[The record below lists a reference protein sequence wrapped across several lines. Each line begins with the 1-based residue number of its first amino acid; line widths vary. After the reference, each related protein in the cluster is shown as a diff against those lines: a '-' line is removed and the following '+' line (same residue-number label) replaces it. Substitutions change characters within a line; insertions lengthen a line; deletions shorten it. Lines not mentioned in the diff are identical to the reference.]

1 MAFNRLD
8 DSDLNILWFPTGS
21 GYVSI
26 LERTASEWSDTMVLR
41 GWARLD
47 GQMLSEV
54 QFGTLVRER
63 REGIE
68 KVEGEFFFQDGT
80 CRARDW
86 FGVIP
91 GSCPPATIAC
101 EGLPHIRIEPD
112 PGESTLEEAIRDAV
126 ELRSGC
132 GVTALS
138 GGVDS
143 ALVAVLA
150 GLPCITV
157 GFPESHDIRHGL
169 EVASR
174 LGLECEP
181 FILEDRIVEEHLPLI
196 VRLSSTDNPVDIG
209 IAATQF
215 FIALCAH
222 DLGHERILSGQGADE
237 QFGGYSRYLSSSD
250 LATDL
255 DMDLRRI
262 IYQVERDQR
271 IAAHFGCYFSLPYL
285 DARVVRAAAA
295 IPAHEKIRG
304 GTRKYPLREVARR
317 YIPSDVAWYEKKAM
331 QYGSGIWSCFRR
343 LARHN
348 GYKTSLKDYV
358 NHLKRVE

>member
-1 MAFNRLD
+1 MYPLE
-8 DSDLNILWFPTGS
+8 DSYLR
-21 GYVSI
+21 SI
-26 LERTASEWSDTMVLR
+26 MVLQ

-47 GQMLSEV
+47 GQVLSEV
-54 QFGTLVRER
+54 QFATVVRER
-63 REGIE
+63 PDGILR
-68 KVEGEFFFQDGT
+68 VEGEFFFEDDT

-91 GSCPPATIAC
+91 GSCPPGTISC
-101 EGLPHIRIEPD
+101 EGMPDLRIAPD

-157 GFPESHDIRHGL
+157 GFAESHDMRHGM
-169 EVASR
+169 EVASL
-174 LGLECEP
+174 LGLKCNP
-181 FILEDRIVEEHLPLI
+181 LILDDRTVEEHLPLI
-196 VRLSSTDNPVDIG
+196 VRLSASHNPVDVG
-209 IAATQF
+209 IAATQY
-215 FIALCAH
+215 FIARFAR

-255 DMDLRRI
+255 DRDLHGI
-262 IYQVERDQR
+262 IHQVERDQS
-271 IAAHFGCYFSLPYL
+271 IAAYFGCYFSLPYL
-285 DARVVRAAAA
+285 DVRVVRAAHE

-304 GTRKYPLREVARR
+304 GTRKYPLREVAKR
-317 YIPSDVAWYEKKAM
+317 YMPVDIAGYEKKAM
-331 QYGSGIWSCFRR
+331 QYGSGIWSCIRR